1 MQIVTDTIL
10 LELLRKEE
18 DMSFKMLYS
27 LSFPSISNF
36 IRLNSGSKEDAED
49 VFQETIVILLEK
61 LRAAEFKLSASLKT
75 YLFAIAKN
83 IWFKR
88 LKAKKISL
96 EHNITE
102 NDLITECFDIEIYP
116 EQTNEQKMESYLQN
130 ITTNCRWIIKSLF
143 YLQHPIETLMET
155 MGWKNKHTAN
165 NQKYKCV
172 QMIRKEMLK
181 QVKVSSAITDKY
193 TNTHD
198 YKLIK

>member
-10 LELLRKEE
+10 LEMLKKEE
-18 DMSFKMLYS
+18 DISFKMLYN
-27 LSFPSISNF
+27 LSFDSVSNF
-36 IRLNSGSKEDAED
+36 IRLNSGTKEDAED

-61 LRAAEFKLSASLKT
+61 LRTTEFKLSAGLKT

-88 LKAKKISL
+88 LRERKISL
-96 EHNITE
+96 VHSVVEQEMIVESFET
-102 NDLITECFDIEIYP
+102 EIYP
-116 EQTNEQKMESYLQN
+116 EQTNEQKMEVYLQN
-130 ITTNCRWIIKSLF
+130 ITTHCRWIIRSLF
-143 YLQHPIETLMET
+143 YLQFPIESLMET

-181 QVKVSSAITDKY
+181 QEKA
-193 TNTHD
+193 
-198 YKLIK
+198 